1 MFKKKFIIRLS
12 ILLVCTLTGY
22 IIETQKIEKKK
33 IIFEI
38 SLNNNKI
45 FNSPKQYNYKIDKY
59 LNNIYLESLKLIKSK
74 ILSDLG
80 TNSYIKHVRYNA
92 IFNNEDVSFLFILR
106 FDGSNAEIVNFI
118 KNSIN
123 INLEYGHEYVYQR
136 INYELLNNEKLGF
149 TSKEKVLTRQIVE
162 QFIIQNKN
170 LIIYKNQNISSNKNL
185 ILTIFLSII
194 FSIFVIYFLDSL
206 LLKKFSINPKGRK

>member
-1 MFKKKFIIRLS
+1 M
-12 ILLVCTLTGY
+12 
-22 IIETQKIEKKK
+22 
-33 IIFEI
+33 
-38 SLNNNKI
+38 
-45 FNSPKQYNYKIDKY
+45 
-59 LNNIYLESLKLIKSK
+59 
-74 ILSDLG
+74 
-80 TNSYIKHVRYNA
+80 
-92 IFNNEDVSFLFILR
+92 SFLFILR

-123 INLEYGHEYVYQR
+123 INLEYGHEYVYQK
-136 INYELLNNEKLGF
+136 INYELLNNEKLNF

-170 LIIYKNQNISSNKNL
+170 FIIYKNQNISSNKNL